1 MPPARQKPMLS
12 VARAAEML
20 GIPKRTLYEWCRT
33 GKFPHLRLGRKVLV
47 SRETV
52 EGLLAPGVVP
62 SSIVAR
68 VGKEN
73 LW

>member
-1 MPPARQKPMLS
+1 MPPARRKPTLT
-12 VARAAEML
+12 VPQAADML
-20 GIPKRTLYEWCRT
+20 GLPRRTLYDWCRK
-33 GKFPHLRLGRKVLV
+33 GAFPHIRLGRKVLV